1 MKYIVVSQYPGGGT
15 ENIHLFSSTLSHDKM
30 AQNICGPH
38 FMKRVV
44 AAGNIFFEEGK
55 DEPTIMYCRG
65 ESTTLG
71 IKSRNDVDTA
81 LLKATLNAM
90 G

>member
-1 MKYIVVSQYPGGGT
+1 MKYIVVSQYPAGGI
-15 ENIHLFSSTLSHDKM
+15 ENIHLFSSSLSHDKM

-38 FMKRVV
+38 FKQRIV
-44 AAGNIFFEEGK
+44 AAGRVFFEESK
-55 DEPTIMYCRG
+55 DEPTIMYCCG
-65 ESTTLG
+65 ESATLG

-90 G
+90 E